1 MIHPLLLNASW
12 GEFLLRVAKSPQNYV
27 FWLIVFLVVLFLLSR
42 LRNIME
48 ERSVTRAI
56 YISRGFVGTFIAF
69 VVTPI
74 VFYILLN
81 LIALVHGINTIDI
94 GFLAKWLGLT
104 VTSYWWLLRCAFNSA
119 DLVNADQIYSINS
132 VIRILWILLPFSIIW
147 LRTSRSRVGKLF
159 LIPIIIGTLVI
170 TRYKFAPPTFLTEDT
185 ELLQQIPGL
194 KWLTFTNS
202 IPLSSGGSTSS
213 MLSNQQ
219 RKIVAGILGLLIAIG
234 FGVGLLLGK
243 RVPGL
248 LLVIVGIMGFL
259 LIAPH
264 EAAREM
270 PQEHEEHYRVDLN
283 ALIHQ
288 MDSLYQIDENS
299 IEVYNMSMRISTA
312 YQTRMKMGE
321 IIRFPDSLC
330 RHYHA
335 YFYDWCK
342 E

>member
-12 GEFLLRVAKSPQNYV
+12 GDFLLRVAKSPQNYV

-69 VVTPI
+69 VVTPV
-74 VFYILLN
+74 VFYLLLN
-81 LIALVHGINTIDI
+81 LVALVHGVNTIDI

-119 DLVNADQIYSINS
+119 DLINADQIYSVNS

-194 KWLTFTNS
+194 KWLSFTS
-202 IPLSSGGSTSS
+202 SDSLSSGGNASS
-213 MLSNQQ
+213 MLSNRK
-219 RKIVAGILGLLIAIG
+219 RKIVAGLLGLLIAIG
-234 FGVGLLLGK
+234 FGVGLLLNK

-270 PQEHEEHYRVDLN
+270 PKEHEEHFSVDLK
-283 ALIHQ
+283 ALIHE
-288 MDSLYQIDENS
+288 MDSLYQINENS
-299 IEVYNMSMRISTA
+299 IEVYNISMRISAA
-312 YQTRMKMGE
+312 YQARMKMGE

-330 RHYHA
+330 HHYHA